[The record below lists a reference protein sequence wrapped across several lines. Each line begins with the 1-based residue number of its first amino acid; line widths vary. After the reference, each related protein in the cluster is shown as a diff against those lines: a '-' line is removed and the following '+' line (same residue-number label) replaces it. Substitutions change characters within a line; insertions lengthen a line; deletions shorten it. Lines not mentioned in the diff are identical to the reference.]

1 MDPKLKAFY
10 EYYAAMME
18 PWDGPAAVAFTD
30 GRQIGATLD
39 RNGLRPARYI
49 VTKDDLVILAS
60 EEGTLKIDESRIA
73 MENKDYEKA
82 KELSEEL
89 IKKWDKQEKKLNYLM
104 EHSLL
109 DEISMDIE
117 QLPEYTNEDGKE
129 DYLSAND
136 RIKKQFN
143 VLYTNELPYGDNIF

>member
-1 MDPKLKAFY
+1 MKRLWWVAVLVTIAFAICFT
-10 EYYAAMME
+10 EIYAIKNIE
-18 PWDGPAAVAFTD
+18 
-30 GRQIGATLD
+30 
-39 RNGLRPARYI
+39 
-49 VTKDDLVILAS
+49 
-60 EEGTLKIDESRIA
+60 ESRIA

-82 KELSEEL
+82 KELSKEL

-109 DEISMDIE
+109 DEISMDIQ

>member
-1 MDPKLKAFY
+1 
-10 EYYAAMME
+10 
-18 PWDGPAAVAFTD
+18 
-30 GRQIGATLD
+30 
-39 RNGLRPARYI
+39 
-49 VTKDDLVILAS
+49 
-60 EEGTLKIDESRIA
+60 
-73 MENKDYEKA
+73 
-82 KELSEEL
+82 
-89 IKKWDKQEKKLNYLM
+89 M

-109 DEISMDIE
+109 DEISMDIQ

>member
-1 MDPKLKAFY
+1 MKRLWWVAVLVTIAFAICFT
-10 EYYAAMME
+10 EIYAIKNSR
-18 PWDGPAAVAFTD
+18 DTFT
-30 GRQIGATLD
+30 
-39 RNGLRPARYI
+39 
-49 VTKDDLVILAS
+49 K
-60 EEGTLKIDESRIA
+60 
-73 MENKDYEKA
+73 
-82 KELSEEL
+82 L